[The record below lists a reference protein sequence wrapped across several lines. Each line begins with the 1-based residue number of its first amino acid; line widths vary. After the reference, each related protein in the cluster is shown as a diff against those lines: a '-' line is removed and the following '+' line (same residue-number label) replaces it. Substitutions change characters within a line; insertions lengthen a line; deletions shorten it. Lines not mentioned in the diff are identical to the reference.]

1 MNLYMTG
8 YKKQRYE
15 EESDTWVET
24 AYISNKVVVLAESH
38 KEAEVKTAELISK
51 FYRKSNGKYRGSIT
65 TPTHKIDGLFFVD
78 AYGGEY
84 TTGVKL

>member
-1 MNLYMTG
+1 MNLYMTS
-8 YKKQRYE
+8 YKKQVCDE
-15 EESDTWVET
+15 KTGEWKDTT
-24 AYISNKVVVLAESH
+24 YGCNNVVVLAESH
-38 KEAEVKTAELISK
+38 KEAEVKTAQLISK
-51 FYRKSNGKYRGSIT
+51 FYKKSNGKYRGSIT

>member
-1 MNLYMTG
+1 MNLYMTK
-8 YKKQRYE
+8 YTKQ
-15 EESDTWVET
+15 
-24 AYISNKVVVLAESH
+24 AYDEKTGEWKDLAYTNSKVVVLAESH

-78 AYGGEY
+78 TLGGEY
-84 TTGVKL
+84 TTGIKL